1 MTQYVVTGRPFPMDP
16 EMQDILGH
24 LGVGATLDAKL
35 DSDMEER
42 LISSGVLRKADKADK
57 AEAKAKA
64 EAETETTEDA
74 KVDEGSGSGGKGT

>member
-42 LISSGVLRKADKADK
+42 LISSGVLRKADRADR

-64 EAETETTEDA
+64 EAETTEDV